1 MGLESKAQDSNNNGY
16 PTQVFG
22 VVGQYE
28 KSAKGSTVAGSIEK
42 NTGQMQAT
50 FDFADLPS
58 VFTSEGGDVASI
70 PANAYITSAS
80 IKVISTLTGGT
91 DFKIGLSQPD
101 GSVVDADGIMN
112 SSTLSTGHFIGNGAD
127 IGTATLTAVQ
137 LTVAAGASGIRTG
150 GVIEVTVSYAI

>member
-42 NTGQMQAT
+42 NTGQLQAT

-70 PANAYITSAS
+70 PANAYITSAN
-80 IKVISTLTGGT
+80 IKILSTISGGT
-91 DFKIGLSQPD
+91 NYTIGLSQPD
-101 GSVVDADGIMN
+101 GSVVDADGILAA
-112 SSTLSTGHFIGNGAD
+112 STTATGHIIGDGAD
-127 IGTATLTAVQ
+127 IGTATATAVQ
-137 LTVAAGASGIRTG
+137 LTVGGTRTT